1 MTNIRA
7 FSKLLSAVV
16 VLAVTIGFT
25 LACGGD
31 RPTGPS
37 PTPTPI
43 PTPGPTPP
51 PAPTPH
57 AVTHTLTMTA
67 SLSCTAMPEAAK
79 KRTYPA
85 QLQQKSNGDLLAW
98 VVNSTDI
105 MVGWAND
112 SGFTGKRD
120 ANIVRFDITD
130 DIFAA
135 YAMIERIPGIG
146 DMSYTGT
153 ATGTIDE
160 KGRIV
165 ATFNG
170 EYRLDWKTVLCRA
183 PDHVIE
189 VTPTDALT
197 APVPIQEVNHGG
209 VA

>member
-16 VLAVTIGFT
+16 VLAMMIGFT
-25 LACGGD
+25 LACGGNA
-31 RPTGPS
+31 PAGPS
-37 PTPTPI
+37 PTPTPR
-43 PTPGPTPP
+43 PTPP
-51 PAPTPH
+51 PTPTPTPH

-67 SLSCTAMPEAAK
+67 SLSCTAMPDAAK
-79 KRTYPA
+79 ERTYPA
-85 QLQQKSNGDLLAW
+85 QLQEKSNGDLLVW

-120 ANIVRFDITD
+120 GNIVRFDITD

-146 DMSYTGT
+146 DVGFAGT

-160 KGRIV
+160 KGKVV
-165 ATFNG
+165 ATFSG
-170 EYRLDWKTVLCRA
+170 EYRLGYRTVLCQA
-183 PDHVIE
+183 PDHLVE
-189 VTPTDALT
+189 VTPTGAVT
-197 APVPIQEVNHGG
+197 ARLPIQEVRHGG
-209 VA
+209 VV

>member
-1 MTNIRA
+1 MIQVNIRG
-7 FSKLLSAVV
+7 FPKVLSAVV
-16 VLAVTIGFT
+16 VLAMTIGFT
-25 LACGGD
+25 LACGGNP
-31 RPTGPS
+31 PTGPS
-37 PTPTPI
+37 PTLT

-51 PAPTPH
+51 PTPTPH

-67 SLSCTAMPEAAK
+67 SLSCTAMPDAAK

-85 QLQQKSNGDLLAW
+85 QLQEKSNGDLLVW

-120 ANIVRFDITD
+120 GNIVRFEITD
-130 DIFAA
+130 DIFAT

-146 DMSYTGT
+146 DMGYAGT

-160 KGRIV
+160 TGQVV

-170 EYRLDWKTVLCRA
+170 EYRLIDGSRPVLCQA
-183 PDHVIE
+183 PDHLIE
-189 VTPTDALT
+189 VTPTG
-197 APVPIQEVNHGG
+197 AP
-209 VA
+209 

>member
-1 MTNIRA
+1 MIQVNIRG
-7 FSKLLSAVV
+7 FPKVLSAVV
-16 VLAVTIGFT
+16 VLAMTIGFT
-25 LACGGD
+25 LACGGNP
-31 RPTGPS
+31 PTGPS
-37 PTPTPI
+37 PTLT

-51 PAPTPH
+51 PTPTPH

-67 SLSCTAMPEAAK
+67 SLSCTAMPDAAK

-85 QLQQKSNGDLLAW
+85 QLQEKSNGDLLVW

-120 ANIVRFDITD
+120 GNIVRFEITD

-146 DMSYTGT
+146 DMGYAGT

-160 KGRIV
+160 TGQVV

-170 EYRLDWKTVLCRA
+170 EYRLIDGSRPVLCQA
-183 PDHVIE
+183 PDHLIE
-189 VTPTDALT
+189 VTPTG
-197 APVPIQEVNHGG
+197 AP
-209 VA
+209 